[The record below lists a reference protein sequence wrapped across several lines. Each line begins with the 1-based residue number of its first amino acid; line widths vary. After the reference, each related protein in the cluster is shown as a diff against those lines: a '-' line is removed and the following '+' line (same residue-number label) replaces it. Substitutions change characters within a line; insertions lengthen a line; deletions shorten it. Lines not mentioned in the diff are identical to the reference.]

1 MHQHRHSGGQAFR
14 NAKSSQRMI
23 ISAGKMGHRAA
34 RYPSRESGRGL
45 LRAPQKSHRSASG
58 RRAPTRNPT
67 DETALCGTLGIA
79 VKGQCTPSGQHLCG

>member
-45 LRAPQKSHRSASG
+45 L
-58 RRAPTRNPT
+58 
-67 DETALCGTLGIA
+67 
-79 VKGQCTPSGQHLCG
+79 